1 MARNPKIRRKSVST
15 GSSISE
21 PLPRKIKA
29 DPYTYTSRRY
39 NNSGSLAIFAAIR
52 RASMCVSVFRFE
64 ERSTKLFD
72 EGASRR

>member
-1 MARNPKIRRKSVST
+1 VREGQDERRRGNIRWLEVGKFGQSFCAGRR
-15 GSSISE
+15 
-21 PLPRKIKA
+21 PLRQ
-29 DPYTYTSRRY
+29 
-39 NNSGSLAIFAAIR
+39 SGSLAMFTAIR

>member
-1 MARNPKIRRKSVST
+1 
-15 GSSISE
+15 
-21 PLPRKIKA
+21 
-29 DPYTYTSRRY
+29 
-39 NNSGSLAIFAAIR
+39 LAMFAAIR